1 MYLGRNCLLFAGTWV
16 HTDVWLGSVL
26 LIFLVFCNVL
36 CLPFSY
42 DLRAQ
47 CCQCLWIAPSVF
59 CLCPMT
65 CVPNVA
71 NVSGLPLLYSVFAL
85 WLVCPMLSMSLDCPF
100 CILCLPY
107 DLCAQCCQFSLDC
120 PFCILC
126 LPYDLR
132 AQCCQCLWIAPSVFC
147 VCPMTCVPDVANVS
161 GLPLLYSLTFI

>member
-16 HTDVWLGSVL
+16 HPDVWLGSVL

-85 WLVCPMLSMSLDCPF
+85 WLVCPMLPM
-100 CILCLPY
+100 
-107 DLCAQCCQFSLDC
+107 SLDC

-132 AQCCQCLWIAPSVFC
+132 AQCCQCPWIAPSVFSNIYL
-147 VCPMTCVPDVANVS
+147 VIQIRISWLSINWLIIFV
-161 GLPLLYSLTFI
+161 

>member
-16 HTDVWLGSVL
+16 HPDVWLGSVL

-107 DLCAQCCQFSLDC
+107 DL
-120 PFCILC
+120 
-126 LPYDLR
+126 R
-132 AQCCQCLWIAPSVFC
+132 AQCCQCPWIAPSVFSNIYL
-147 VCPMTCVPDVANVS
+147 VIQIRISWLSINWLIIFV
-161 GLPLLYSLTFI
+161 

>member
-16 HTDVWLGSVL
+16 HPDVWLGCVL

-36 CLPFSY
+36 CLSFSY

-107 DLCAQCCQFSLDC
+107 DL
-120 PFCILC
+120 
-126 LPYDLR
+126 R
-132 AQCCQCLWIAPSVFC
+132 AQCCQCPWIAPSVFSNIYL
-147 VCPMTCVPDVANVS
+147 VIQIRISWLSINWLIIFV
-161 GLPLLYSLTFI
+161 